1 MKTNDLKKI
10 IELFAPIND
19 AISIIEKVATLE
31 QAENEAIQRI
41 DELRKEAAKL
51 EANNKNAQTIAEG
64 LINEASARATALGEA
79 ADAEMVMTKDKA
91 ASILADAHSKVQA
104 LTEEA
109 EAKCKALQ
117 SDAVAAAERTA
128 AANKELAELEA
139 KIEKAKAQIAKML
152 GGN

>member
-41 DELRKEAAKL
+41 DKLRKEAAKL

-64 LINEASARATALGEA
+64 LINEASARAAALGEA
-79 ADAEMVMTKDKA
+79 ADAEMVMTKNKA
-91 ASILADAHSKVQA
+91 AAILADARSKVQA

-128 AANKELAELEA
+128 AANKELADLESKIA
-139 KIEKAKAQIAKML
+139 KAQAQIAKLL

>member
-41 DELRKEAAKL
+41 DKLRKEAAKL

-64 LINEASARATALGEA
+64 LINEASARAAALGEA
-79 ADAEMVMTKDKA
+79 ADAEMVMTKNKA
-91 ASILADAHSKVQA
+91 AAILADARSNVQA

-128 AANKELAELEA
+128 IANKELAELEA

>member
-10 IELFAPIND
+10 IDLFSPIND

-41 DELRKEAAKL
+41 DRLRKEAAKL
-51 EANNKNAQTIAEG
+51 EANNQHAQTIADG
-64 LINEASARATALGEA
+64 LIDEASARATALGEA

-91 ASILADAHSKVQA
+91 ASILADARSKVQA

-117 SDAVAAAERTA
+117 SDAVAAAERTI